1 MPSLYL
7 TDIIKR
13 AGLDPNRVK
22 LIRHSF
28 NHKAFK
34 DSEAD
39 NMVRE
44 YTSLQK
50 EKLFKRCRL
59 LDDISCGPKY
69 LGAILMLLQS
79 KWLCESGS
87 FYVSERVYA

>member
-1 MPSLYL
+1 MSSLYL

-13 AGLDPNRVK
+13 VGLDPSRVK

-28 NHKAFK
+28 NEKAFR
-34 DSEAD
+34 DSEA
-39 NMVRE
+39 NHMVRE

-50 EKLFKRCRL
+50 ENFSKDADYWMIFLG
-59 LDDISCGPKY
+59 GPKY

>member
-1 MPSLYL
+1 MSSLYL

-13 AGLDPNRVK
+13 AGLDPSRVK

-28 NHKAFK
+28 NHTAFR

-39 NMVRE
+39 HMVRE

-50 EKLFKRCRL
+50 RKLFKRCGL
-59 LDDISCGPKY
+59 LDDLSCGSKH

-79 KWLCESGS
+79 EWLCESRT
-87 FYVSERVYA
+87 FYVPRRV